1 MNNFNKHSFVLTT
14 NGYKNIQFITPQ
26 DYLYTSNNTI
36 DKVCNTNNF
45 KISEISKYSYLQNSI
60 DDLNYL
66 ISNESLVE
74 VYDQS
79 YKRYAKEVSLL

>member
-45 KISEISKYSYLQNSI
+45 KISEISKYSYLQN
-60 DDLNYL
+60 
-66 ISNESLVE
+66 
-74 VYDQS
+74 
-79 YKRYAKEVSLL
+79 